1 MSKYIVLL
9 LVLLLSSCAN
19 SMLIKYQVN
28 SEEGTFEILYDD
40 NIPEVGDT
48 LWEKESFTDGSVSI
62 YVKPLEQSQ
71 TLDVRVFYETAN
83 SSGTYKR
90 VVSQKAILINDKVRV
105 R

>member
-40 NIPEVGDT
+40 NIPEVGNT
-48 LWEKESFTDGSVSI
+48 NK
-62 YVKPLEQSQ
+62 
-71 TLDVRVFYETAN
+71 
-83 SSGTYKR
+83 
-90 VVSQKAILINDKVRV
+90 
-105 R
+105 